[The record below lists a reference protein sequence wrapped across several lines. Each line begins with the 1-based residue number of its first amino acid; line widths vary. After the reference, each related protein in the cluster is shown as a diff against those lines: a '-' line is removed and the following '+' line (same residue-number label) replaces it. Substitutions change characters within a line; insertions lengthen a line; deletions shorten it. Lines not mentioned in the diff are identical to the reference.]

1 MLLQFV
7 VSSML
12 ISLVLSA
19 RLDNTYL
26 PPGSTRNFGGNP
38 SNFQSE
44 TNSVYARFTG
54 GNSRSYSNGP
64 QFRILKFNNDNA
76 GDGNYRFE

>member
-1 MLLQFV
+1 
-7 VSSML
+7 ML
-12 ISLVLSA
+12 ISLVLSD

-26 PPGSTRNFGGNP
+26 PPGSTRSFGGNP
-38 SNFQSE
+38 SE
-44 TNSVYARFTG
+44 RNSVYAPSSGRFTG